1 MFFILIA
8 NNEKTNFKEIH
19 HRSDVQSNDLSRGY
33 LKFLVDAGLE
43 VLVEEGLELF
53 VLLVEHAGVFDQ
65 VLPGHEHCV
74 VLCECGVERLPHGKL
89 LRREHS
95 GELLPKHFLLALVA
109 LGLLLCALEVR
120 LLLRARAPQQLL
132 LHRPV
137 LPVHVELLQRKHQVV
152 RVQV

>member
-1 MFFILIA
+1 
-8 NNEKTNFKEIH
+8 
-19 HRSDVQSNDLSRGY
+19 
-33 LKFLVDAGLE
+33 LKFLIHAGLQ
-43 VLVEEGLELF
+43 VLVQQGLQLF

-109 LGLLLCALEVR
+109 LGLLLCALEVG
-120 LLLRARAPQQLL
+120 LLLGARATQQLL
-132 LHRPV
+132 LHRAV
-137 LPVHVELLQRKHQVV
+137 FAVNVELVQRKHQVV
-152 RVQV
+152 WVQVQAKGVRVVLLRLEGSSLFIY